1 MALQQYRSDSALV
14 IMMLCAVISLLKPP
28 PKKDSDPAQNK
39 MPTSLTPSAP
49 VQQSGVAIS

>member
-1 MALQQYRSDSALV
+1 MALQQYRSDSPLV